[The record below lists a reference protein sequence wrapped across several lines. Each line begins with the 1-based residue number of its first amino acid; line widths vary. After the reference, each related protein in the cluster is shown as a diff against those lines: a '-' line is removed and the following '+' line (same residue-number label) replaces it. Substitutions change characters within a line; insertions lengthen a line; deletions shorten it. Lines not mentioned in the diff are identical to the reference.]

1 MTKTRIAILRKQR
14 GWTQEKLA
22 EESQVNTRT
31 VQRLESGEDASLE
44 TLRLIANALD
54 VQIADLFE
62 SLDDSDKSKEIINL
76 DSREAK
82 QTQQWLTIRSFYR
95 LGMYTVFIVLM
106 FTLLSAVSLLN
117 DDSWIGLIGII
128 FWIILWPLG
137 VSVIKI
143 IQVSWIEPYLSRKY
157 PMAENPKSVYKRQD
171 SNNLEIQKK
180 SHSWL
185 WILGILLLVIG
196 IGCVLVFLPLLKIIL

>member
-95 LGMYTVFIVLM
+95 
-106 FTLLSAVSLLN
+106 
-117 DDSWIGLIGII
+117 
-128 FWIILWPLG
+128 
-137 VSVIKI
+137 
-143 IQVSWIEPYLSRKY
+143 
-157 PMAENPKSVYKRQD
+157 
-171 SNNLEIQKK
+171 
-180 SHSWL
+180 
-185 WILGILLLVIG
+185 
-196 IGCVLVFLPLLKIIL
+196 

>member
-1 MTKTRIAILRKQR
+1 
-14 GWTQEKLA
+14 
-22 EESQVNTRT
+22 
-31 VQRLESGEDASLE
+31 
-44 TLRLIANALD
+44 
-54 VQIADLFE
+54 
-62 SLDDSDKSKEIINL
+62 
-76 DSREAK
+76 
-82 QTQQWLTIRSFYR
+82 
-95 LGMYTVFIVLM
+95 
-106 FTLLSAVSLLN
+106 
-117 DDSWIGLIGII
+117 
-128 FWIILWPLG
+128 LWPLG

-196 IGCVLVFLPLLKIIL
+196 IGCVLVFLPLLKIIF